1 MCLHVLNLSLST
13 SHSNFTVYLLSY
25 FQRKR
30 AKKRHFLTPKSVP
43 KYSHPRLTKR
53 VGLASLWIQSLGHQQ
68 ILFCGQH
75 WCCIVDRKTRDVSAA
90 YPFLSYPVYRFLPS
104 NLHHSLRKLKLA
116 LPTPIRSIV
125 RGRKVFTFE
134 LQNSQIHP
142 KLYIQQRRS

>member
-1 MCLHVLNLSLST
+1 MQTKLPSPC
-13 SHSNFTVYLLSY
+13 FI

-30 AKKRHFLTPKSVP
+30 QTTCHLSTPKSVR

-68 ILFCGQH
+68 ILFCGQL
-75 WCCIVDRKTRDVSAA
+75 WCCIVARKTIKTSTLYQIFPEFSNTFD
-90 YPFLSYPVYRFLPS
+90 RFLPS
-104 NLHHSLRKLKLA
+104 NLHHSLRKLKFA
-116 LPTPIRSIV
+116 HHTPYRSIV

-134 LQNSQIHP
+134 LQNSQIP